1 MKFANPNGKRIGDLG
16 VMVAGII
23 VGSMASDG
31 VVSLIHNP
39 KAGADAATA
48 KKEETM
54 LLVKRGAIIAASG
67 YGAAGI
73 TGTDS
78 TSVFVKNV
86 GIGMAVKQSLNVVK
100 DIASKNSKL
109 ADTSTKPK
117 KFIANA
123 LGLACA
129 CDVPAMQYGMGRAKR
144 RALRSPYEGQPNME
158 NFESAN
164 IFESAILKA
173 QAIS

>member
-1 MKFANPNGKRIGDLG
+1 MKFANPNGKKIGDLG
-16 VMVAGII
+16 IMVAGII
-23 VGSMASDG
+23 VGAMASDG
-31 VVSLIHNP
+31 VVSLIHNQT
-39 KAGADAATA
+39 ASADAATA
-48 KKEETM
+48 KKENTM

-67 YGAAGI
+67 YGAAGVN
-73 TGTDS
+73 GTDS

-100 DIASKNSKL
+100 DLASKNSKL

-144 RALRSPYEGQPNME
+144 RALRSAYDGQPSME
-158 NFESAN
+158 TFESAN
-164 IFESAILKA
+164 IFDNAVMKA
-173 QAIS
+173 ASIS